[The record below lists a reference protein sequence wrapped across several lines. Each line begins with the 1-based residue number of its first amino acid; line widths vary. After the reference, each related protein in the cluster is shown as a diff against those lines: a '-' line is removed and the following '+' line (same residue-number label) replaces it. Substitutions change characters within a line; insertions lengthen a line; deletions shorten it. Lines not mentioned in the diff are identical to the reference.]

1 MSSKGSSRDEMVPWK
16 GLEKSSLMEAQRV
29 AYWEMGRRRAWC
41 VAMVAALAAVGWA
54 SPATGHEVKADAQL
68 SKIGPAPE
76 FTLTT
81 QDKARLSLRDL
92 RGKVVAIT
100 FIYASCADTCPLLTA
115 KLAGLQ
121 ARLGADFGPK
131 VFFASITVDP
141 ERDTPEV
148 LKRYAQAHGVNPAGW
163 AFLTG
168 PPVEIADVEKKYGVF
183 ARKNPR
189 GDVDHTFLTS
199 LIDRDGILRVQYLGV
214 RFDPNEL
221 LADLRSLLHEAGA
234 R

>member
-1 MSSKGSSRDEMVPWK
+1 V
-16 GLEKSSLMEAQRV
+16 
-29 AYWEMGRRRAWC
+29 
-41 VAMVAALAAVGWA
+41 
-54 SPATGHEVKADAQL
+54 TGHAAKADARL
-68 SKIGPAPE
+68 LKIGPAPE

-81 QDKARLSLRDL
+81 QDNVKLSLRDL
-92 RGKVVAIT
+92 RGKVVAVT

-148 LKRYAQAHGVNPAGW
+148 LTRYAQAHGAKPAGW

-168 PPVEIADVEKKYGVF
+168 TPAEIFAVEKKYGIF

-199 LIDRDGILRVQYLGV
+199 LIDRDGVLRVQYLGV
-214 RFDPNEL
+214 RFDPNEF
-221 LADLRSLLHEAGA
+221 LADLRSLLREPGA